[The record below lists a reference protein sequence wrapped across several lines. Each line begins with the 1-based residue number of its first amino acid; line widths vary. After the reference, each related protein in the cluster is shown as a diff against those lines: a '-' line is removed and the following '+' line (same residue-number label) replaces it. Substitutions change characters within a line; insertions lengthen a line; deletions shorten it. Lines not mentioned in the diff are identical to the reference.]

1 MKGRNELG
9 NTLSMDLLEIIH
21 TLKAV
26 FSEAK
31 SPPPANVISKT
42 FAVVGNTEKKK
53 QSYGG
58 QRIRTHSTTRAYN
71 DEDEEAG
78 SP

>member
-9 NTLSMDLLEIIH
+9 NTLSMDLLAIIH

-42 FAVVGNTEKKK
+42 FAVVGNTEKKNK
-53 QSYGG
+53 SYSGPRMRKPSIAR
-58 QRIRTHSTTRAYN
+58 QYN
-71 DEDEEAG
+71 DKDEEAG